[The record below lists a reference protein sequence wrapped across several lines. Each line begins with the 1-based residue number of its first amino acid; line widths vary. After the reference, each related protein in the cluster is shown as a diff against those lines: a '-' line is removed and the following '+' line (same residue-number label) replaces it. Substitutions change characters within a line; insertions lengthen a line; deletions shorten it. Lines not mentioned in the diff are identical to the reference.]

1 MRNEEWGVRSEHWAS
16 RIEVRGKRGF
26 GAFSK
31 FFLIL
36 VKLIPDKKT
45 TKLETKGKQSNN
57 KTLYRVLL
65 LLCLYF
71 IISLLLL

>member
-1 MRNEEWGVRSEHWAS
+1 MRSKPRLKKLEVKEFPEHF
-16 RIEVRGKRGF
+16 RNIPEF
-26 GAFSK
+26 EIPF
-31 FFLIL
+31 
-36 VKLIPDKKT
+36 KLIPDKKT
-45 TKLETKGKQSNN
+45 TKLEKKRKQSNN

>member
-1 MRNEEWGVRSEHWAS
+1 MRNELQVNKVPEHF
-16 RIEVRGKRGF
+16 RNIPEF
-26 GAFSK
+26 EIPF
-31 FFLIL
+31 
-36 VKLIPDKKT
+36 KLIPDKKI
-45 TKLETKGKQSNN
+45 TKLETKRKQSNN

>member
-1 MRNEEWGVRSEHWAS
+1 MRNELQVNKVPEHF
-16 RIEVRGKRGF
+16 RNIPEF
-26 GAFSK
+26 EIPF
-31 FFLIL
+31 
-36 VKLIPDKKT
+36 KLIPDKKT
-45 TKLETKGKQSNN
+45 TKLETKRKQSNN